1 MAPKVAELV
10 WQALRNPLRW
20 NAYGNE
26 LRIAD
31 ASTREAAAL
40 LPHLDGV
47 QVDEWTGES
56 GQTYRDYVG
65 RLPCGLKLRVSTDAV
80 LVPDLTGGV
89 R

>member
-1 MAPKVAELV
+1 MARIAADLV

-20 NAYGNE
+20 DLHSNE

-31 ASTREAAAL
+31 ASAREAAAL
-40 LPHLDGV
+40 LPHLDDV

-65 RLPCGLKLRVSTDAV
+65 RLPCGVTLRVSTDAV
-80 LVPDLTGGV
+80 LVPVLIGGA